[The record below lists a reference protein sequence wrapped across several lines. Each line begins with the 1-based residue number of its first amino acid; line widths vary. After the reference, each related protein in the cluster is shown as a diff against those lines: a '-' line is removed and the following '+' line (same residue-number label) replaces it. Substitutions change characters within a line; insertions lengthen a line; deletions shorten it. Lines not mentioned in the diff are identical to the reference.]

1 MANITSQTVGSTTVG
16 ANYQTSVLPAA
27 YGIRELTIYKIT
39 GYTAV
44 ATGAALANSTFAK
57 IIRGVQTVS
66 ELWYA
71 DAPSANV
78 VIVAISKGTE
88 ETKTSDDN
96 GSNANA
102 VATLKAA
109 IEAVAGGTAT
119 VSSSGVFQTS

>member
-1 MANITSQTVGSTTVG
+1 MANITSLAVGSTTVG
-16 ANYQTSVLPAA
+16 ANYQKSVLPSA

-39 GYTAV
+39 GYTGV
-44 ATGAALANSTFAK
+44 ATGAALANSTFAQ
-57 IIRGVQTVS
+57 IIRGVQSVS

-88 ETKTSDDN
+88 ETNTSAD
-96 GSNANA
+96 GLTNANA
-102 VATLKAA
+102 VANMKAA

-119 VSSSGVFQTS
+119 VSASGVFQTS